1 MFVGKVLND
10 INITI
15 IVFAFQNL
23 IILYDILLLKKD
35 IHSKKW

>member
-35 IHSKKW
+35 IHSKK

>member
-15 IVFAFQNL
+15 IVCAFHNL

-35 IHSKKW
+35 IHSKK

>member
-10 INITI
+10 IDITI

-23 IILYDILLLKKD
+23 IIVSDVLL
-35 IHSKKW
+35 